1 MIKRSEILDYVQR
14 RYGIGPDYPF
24 AKYPDYAVFR
34 HPGDEKWFC
43 LLMTIARDR
52 LSLEGEGE
60 CNVID
65 VKSPPMKVDD
75 LKTQPGYR
83 PAYHMNKTHWLS
95 VLLDGRV
102 KRETLFDLIDHSF
115 ELTR

>member
-1 MIKRSEILDYVQR
+1 M
-14 RYGIGPDYPF
+14 
-24 AKYPDYAVFR
+24 
-34 HPGDEKWFC
+34 
-43 LLMTIARDR
+43 
-52 LSLEGEGE
+52 
-60 CNVID
+60 D